1 MSDGAIF
8 SPSSMS
14 LTVNSVPIRGRI
26 GGEFLTF
33 AWSKPQ
39 WFTMT
44 AGVDGV
50 GYYVLSEDRGG
61 TVTVRVQPNSVEN
74 DALNEILGLTIASKA
89 RVPITV
95 KRGRT
100 VLVGLGLVLGLPGFS
115 FSDGTMQN
123 EWSIASTFWAGAIG
137 GQAGAVLGA

>member
-26 GGEFLTF
+26 AGEFLTF
-33 AWSKPQ
+33 VWSKPQ
-39 WFTMT
+39 RFTMVG
-44 AGVDGV
+44 GVDGV

-61 TVTVRVQPNSVEN
+61 TVTVRVQPNSIEN

-123 EWSIASTFWAGAIG
+123 EWQIGSTFWAGAVG
-137 GQAGAVLGA
+137 GAVAAVLGA